1 MTKETVIACAPMEF
15 RKDGKDSNT
24 ASLEI
29 KQRFGRPG
37 QFAFHAIFKC
47 DSYVGFDKE
56 VDLKFAILE
65 EDKNRVIPEYSQED
79 VEAINGPSMVES
91 LIAGDTTREEDSD
104 AEED

>member
-37 QFAFHAIFKC
+37 
-47 DSYVGFDKE
+47 
-56 VDLKFAILE
+56 
-65 EDKNRVIPEYSQED
+65 
-79 VEAINGPSMVES
+79 
-91 LIAGDTTREEDSD
+91 
-104 AEED
+104 